1 MFIIAD
7 SFNLELSVPTN
18 QVPTR
23 YSDNSQEADSVIDLM
38 FLRFSLNEINNHS
51 IRLNWRLTSDYALL
65 TVIVPIIKEHVQT
78 KKHTL
83 VRNSKE
89 EEKFI
94 AELIDAIAKL
104 NTKNISNK

>member
-1 MFIIAD
+1 M
-7 SFNLELSVPTN
+7 
-18 QVPTR
+18 
-23 YSDNSQEADSVIDLM
+23 
-38 FLRFSLNEINNHS
+38 
-51 IRLNWRLTSDYALL
+51 
-65 TVIVPIIKEHVQT
+65 IIKEHVQT